1 MLKHRQQFSQV
12 ALRQLNLHV
21 KPLICASC
29 GRNCVL
35 QLNTS
40 QNHASIKIIGFS
52 SEDCK
57 SDYCPTMRAIDTVRQ
72 ACAKVIELGGKGT
85 EQFKYIPPNEAE
97 TLAQLGRDIAAKL
110 GLMDILATEA
120 S

>member
-12 ALRQLNLHV
+12 VLKQLNLHV
-21 KPLICASC
+21 KPLICSSC

-40 QNHASIKIIGFS
+40 QNQASIKIIGFS

-57 SDYCPTMRAIDTVRQ
+57 SDYCPTMRAIDTTRQ
-72 ACAKVIELGGKGT
+72 ACAKAIELGGKNV
-85 EQFKYIPPNEAE
+85 EQFKYIPPNEE
-97 TLAQLGRDIAAKL
+97 EQLAQLSRDIAAKL
-110 GLMDILATEA
+110 GMMDVLATEA